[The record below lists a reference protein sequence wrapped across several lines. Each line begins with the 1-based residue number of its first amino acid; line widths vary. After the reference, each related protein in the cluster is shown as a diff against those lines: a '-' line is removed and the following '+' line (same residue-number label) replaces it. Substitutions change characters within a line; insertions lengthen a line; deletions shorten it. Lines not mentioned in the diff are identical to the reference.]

1 MLFPIKYHSSFIF
14 VFVFVFFF
22 DQHVF
27 FAAQTKGEKPDFF
40 LELLHI
46 QSVEEVDD
54 DAFSQA
60 LCFQVSLT
68 CLTIRISI
76 CNYAE
81 VLTPIKTGMAYTTQN
96 ITNVSMN

>member
-1 MLFPIKYHSSFIF
+1 MFFFI
-14 VFVFVFFF
+14 VFFY
-22 DQHVF
+22 QNVF

-40 LELLHI
+40 FELLHI

-60 LCFQVSLT
+60 LCFRVGVT

-76 CNYAE
+76 CNHAE
-81 VLTPIKTGMAYTTQN
+81 VLSPIKTRMAYTTQN
-96 ITNVSMN
+96 VTNASVN

>member
-1 MLFPIKYHSSFIF
+1 MFLFF
-14 VFVFVFFF
+14 FFF

-60 LCFQVSLT
+60 LCFQVSVT

-81 VLTPIKTGMAYTTQN
+81 VLSPIKTQMAYTTQN
-96 ITNVSMN
+96 VTSFSVN